1 MKSMYPPKLANSQV
15 NDQTRNNFS
24 LQFFWNLYLAILL
37 FIHLRS
43 TVLDYSLF
51 IHSNGIVMSHNRSVS
66 HDGTDQIVGDGVS
79 HTTANYFDQKMLE
92 KLCL

>member
-24 LQFFWNLYLAILL
+24 LQFFYDIFWNLYLAIVLL
-37 FIHLRS
+37 IHLRS

-51 IHSNGIVMSHNRSVS
+51 IHSNVIVMSHNRSVS
-66 HDGTDQIVGDGVS
+66 HD
-79 HTTANYFDQKMLE
+79 A
-92 KLCL
+92 